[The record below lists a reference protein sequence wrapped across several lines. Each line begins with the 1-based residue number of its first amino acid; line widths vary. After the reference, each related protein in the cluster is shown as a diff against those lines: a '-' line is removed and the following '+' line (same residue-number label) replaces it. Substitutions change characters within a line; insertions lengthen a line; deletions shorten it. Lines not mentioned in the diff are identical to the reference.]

1 MKALFLGLLVVAGSA
16 CADDAAILR
25 CRALTE
31 GSGRLAC
38 YDAIPVG
45 AVAASAAPAAM
56 SPANGVPAAGMPA
69 TASAPAVA
77 AAPTR
82 AQQEQN
88 FGMEAKAAPAAPIN
102 SIESAIDGDFSGWG
116 PGTMIKL
123 ANGQTWRV
131 IDDSESYLSLHNPK
145 VAITRGLLGAMFM
158 EIEGS
163 RRAPKVQRVQ

>member
-38 YDAIPVG
+38 YDAIPVD
-45 AVAASAAPAAM
+45 AMSASAVSAVPAAM
-56 SPANGVPAAGMPA
+56 SPAA
-69 TASAPAVA
+69 ASAPAVA
-77 AAPTR
+77 VAPTR
-82 AQQEQN
+82 QQQEQAQVQN
-88 FGMEAKAAPAAPIN
+88 FGMEAKAAPVAPIN
-102 SIESAIDGDFSGWG
+102 SIESNIVGDFSGWG

-123 ANGQTWRV
+123 ANGQVWRV
-131 IDDSESYLSLHNPK
+131 VDDTEAYLSLHDPK
-145 VAITRGLLGAMFM
+145 VAVTRGALGAMFM

-163 RRAPKVQRVQ
+163 RRAPKVSRAQ